1 MTIYTIYHLWQ
12 AGPRGAQAAE
22 GGQADGL
29 GGRPD
34 GAAGDDVTYK
44 LVTQELEDKISQL
57 EQMSEASWEI
67 HLVKEQLA
75 QMELKRTERKT
86 REEAA

>member
-1 MTIYTIYHLWQ
+1 M
-12 AGPRGAQAAE
+12 
-22 GGQADGL
+22 
-29 GGRPD
+29 
-34 GAAGDDVTYK
+34 
-44 LVTQELEDKISQL
+44 TQELEDKISQL